1 MDYLKGRLELV
12 KARKGEI
19 ADGNGEIIEY
29 SSKIIDHC
37 QRHLSAFVDVTDDRN
52 RRFVNVIMGYVATI
66 MANATSNNITLLNL
80 EDNMKEVYKCID
92 EMESEKK

>member
-37 QRHLSAFVDVTDDRN
+37 QRHLSAFVTDDRTK
-52 RRFVNVIMGYVATI
+52 RFINVIMGWTANI
-66 MANATSNNITLLNL
+66 INNATSNNITLLNL
-80 EDNMKEVYKCID
+80 EDNMKEVYKCIS